1 MNHAIA
7 GRVFQP
13 GCHNAPDDYPIP
25 DQLTIVDHPL
35 VRHAVTLLRQSNLAL
50 ATYREATRQLSLM
63 LLYEAIR
70 ALPERKVPMQTMLSD
85 RCLGFVAETET
96 LAAVAILRAG
106 LSLVDGLE
114 ALVPGVPVG
123 YLGLQRDEQTA
134 IASNYYAKL
143 PPLENRHVLIL
154 DPMLATGGSALQA
167 LASIRDRSPQSVT
180 LVTII
185 SAPEG
190 VDRVVA
196 THPWVHIFTGMLDR
210 CLNAQAFI
218 VPGLGDFGD
227 RWHGTDGT
235 GGV

>member
-1 MNHAIA
+1 MNHVIA
-7 GRVFQP
+7 GWLFQA
-13 GCHNAPDDYPIP
+13 GRHNGPDDYPIP

-35 VRHAVTLLRQSNLAL
+35 VRHAVTQLRNPDLDL
-50 ATYREATRQLSLM
+50 ATYRQATRQLSLM

-70 ALPERKVPMQTMLSD
+70 ALPERRMPMRTMLSD
-85 RCLGFVAETET
+85 RCLGFQAETET

-134 IASNYYAKL
+134 IASSYYAKL

-154 DPMLATGGSALQA
+154 DPMLATGGSAVQA
-167 LASIRDRSPQSVT
+167 LDAIRKGDPQSVT

-185 SAPEG
+185 AAPEG

-196 THPWVHIFTGMLDR
+196 THPWVHIFTGMLDQ
-210 CLNAQAFI
+210 CLNDQAFI

-227 RWHGTDGT
+227 RWHGTDG
-235 GGV
+235 V